1 MLVAQRL
8 RGAGTTMDGR
18 LAQRDHALPG
28 NLRKSPAQRPPFSSR
43 ITARLCPISA
53 ILAIGISGV
62 VMAGGAA
69 QASEFGPEFA
79 SASATG
85 FLAPAPN
92 RRAPFSLQAVQSRQ
106 SVPVYSGL
114 ASRSG
119 EAKAL
124 EKPVALRTSFI
135 SETRLGL
142 LAQDPWSPEAQTG
155 ALHGEV
161 LFARPF
167 QPTDPL
173 MRYFTPQPH
182 IGASFNL
189 GSRTSFVFAGLTWN
203 IDLSPRVFIEAS
215 FGGALHDG
223 HRGGV
228 LREDRAALGCSPL
241 FRESA
246 SLGYRFSERLSFMA
260 TVEHYGNAGLCQENR
275 GLTNI
280 GARFGYRF

>member
-1 MLVAQRL
+1 MLTGMDSDDTGRMIGRGFSPGGIATHRGISNDSSSRFPLLVA
-8 RGAGTTMDGR
+8 ATTI
-18 LAQRDHALPG
+18 AVH
-28 NLRKSPAQRPPFSSR
+28 
-43 ITARLCPISA
+43 
-53 ILAIGISGV
+53 V
-62 VMAGGAA
+62 
-69 QASEFGPEFA
+69 A
-79 SASATG
+79 SAAG
-85 FLAPAPN
+85 LPAMAAEH
-92 RRAPFSLQAVQSRQ
+92 RADPVSRHAGAM
-106 SVPVYSGL
+106 P
-114 ASRSG
+114 ASM
-119 EAKAL
+119 AKAP

-161 LFARPF
+161 LFARPVR
-167 QPTDPL
+167 PSDPL

-189 GSRTSFVFAGLTWN
+189 GSRTSFVFAGLSWN
-203 IDLSPRVFIEAS
+203 IDLSPRVFVEAS

-228 LREDRAALGCSPL
+228 LRDNQAALGCAPL

-260 TVEHYGNAGLCQENR
+260 TVEHYGNAGLCSQNR

-280 GARFGYRF
+280 GARFGYSF

>member
-1 MLVAQRL
+1 MKGGEFMLVAQRP
-8 RGAGTTMDGR
+8 RGAETTFEDDTR
-18 LAQRDHALPG
+18 QRRSMRGGPAGGCAPESAAIRSPLRAAFLALP
-28 NLRKSPAQRPPFSSR
+28 LML
-43 ITARLCPISA
+43 I
-53 ILAIGISGV
+53 
-62 VMAGGAA
+62 AGGHAS
-69 QASEFGPEFA
+69 ASEFGPEFA
-79 SASATG
+79 SASASAPG
-85 FLAPAPN
+85 LLAPAPQM
-92 RRAPFSLQAVQSRQ
+92 RGAQGFQPIAPRQASAGYASLGPRGSE
-106 SVPVYSGL
+106 G
-114 ASRSG
+114 
-119 EAKAL
+119 KAL
-124 EKPVALRTSFI
+124 EKPVALRGSFI
-135 SETRLGL
+135 SETRFGL

-167 QPTDPL
+167 QPSDPL

-203 IDLSPRVFIEAS
+203 IDLSPRVFVEAS

-228 LREDRAALGCSPL
+228 VREDRAALGCSPL

-260 TVEHYGNAGLCQENR
+260 TVEHYGNAGLCSENR

-280 GARFGYRF
+280 GARFGYSF

>member
-1 MLVAQRL
+1 MLTGTDPDGTGRLNGHECGPGGIAPPRGICAGATSRAPLVAAAL
-8 RGAGTTMDGR
+8 TVAIAAHLTAAASMPA
-18 LAQRDHALPG
+18 LASEHLADPVSQQARALPV
-28 NLRKSPAQRPPFSSR
+28 S
-43 ITARLCPISA
+43 
-53 ILAIGISGV
+53 
-62 VMAGGAA
+62 M
-69 QASEFGPEFA
+69 
-79 SASATG
+79 
-85 FLAPAPN
+85 
-92 RRAPFSLQAVQSRQ
+92 
-106 SVPVYSGL
+106 
-114 ASRSG
+114 
-119 EAKAL
+119 AKAP

-167 QPTDPL
+167 EPRNAL

-189 GSRTSFVFAGLTWN
+189 GSRTSFVFAGLSWN
-203 IDLSPRVFIEAS
+203 IDLSPRVFVEAS

-228 LREDRAALGCSPL
+228 LRDNQAALGCAPL

-260 TVEHYGNAGLCQENR
+260 TVEHYGNAGLCSENR

-280 GARFGYRF
+280 GARFGYSF

>member
-1 MLVAQRL
+1 MLTKTDPDDAGRIIGRGRRAGSITLPCMIGTSAVLRCTLFAAALIIAMSVASIS
-8 RGAGTTMDGR
+8 GPPAMASEHVSEAVFPE
-18 LAQRDHALPG
+18 AQALPA
-28 NLRKSPAQRPPFSSR
+28 R
-43 ITARLCPISA
+43 TATHP
-53 ILAIGISGV
+53 
-62 VMAGGAA
+62 
-69 QASEFGPEFA
+69 
-79 SASATG
+79 
-85 FLAPAPN
+85 
-92 RRAPFSLQAVQSRQ
+92 
-106 SVPVYSGL
+106 
-114 ASRSG
+114 
-119 EAKAL
+119 

-142 LAQDPWSPEAQTG
+142 LAQDPWSPEAQST

-167 QPTDPL
+167 APSDPL

-189 GSRTSFVFAGLTWN
+189 GSRTSFIFAGLSWN
-203 IDLSPRVFIEAS
+203 IDLSPRVFVEAS

-228 LREDRAALGCSPL
+228 LRNDRAALGCAPL

-246 SLGYRFSERLSFMA
+246 SLGYRFSERLSLMA
-260 TVEHYGNAGLCQENR
+260 TVEHYGNAGLCAENR

-280 GARFGYRF
+280 GARFGYSF

>member
-1 MLVAQRL
+1 MQVAERFRSAVTTDGAAIAGGGDSPCTPLHRRL
-8 RGAGTTMDGR
+8 RFPMPALAVAGSLLTCLTLHDPV
-18 LAQRDHALPG
+18 LAGEP
-28 NLRKSPAQRPPFSSR
+28 
-43 ITARLCPISA
+43 
-53 ILAIGISGV
+53 
-62 VMAGGAA
+62 
-69 QASEFGPEFA
+69 
-79 SASATG
+79 
-85 FLAPAPN
+85 APAFAAVP
-92 RRAPFSLQAVQSRQ
+92 APQFHTGQ
-106 SVPVYSGL
+106 VYSGQGSQPRTT
-114 ASRSG
+114 AP
-119 EAKAL
+119 KAL
-124 EKPVALRTSFI
+124 EKPVALRASFI
-135 SETRLGL
+135 AETRLGL

-189 GSRTSFVFAGLTWN
+189 GSRTSFVFAGLSWN

-223 HRGGV
+223 HRGGI

-260 TVEHYGNAGLCQENR
+260 TVEHYGNAGLCTENR

-280 GARFGYRF
+280 GARFGYSF